1 MTDSTRRLPALAA
14 VAGALVA
21 PVVVAGCSA
30 VSFERTSST
39 TDDGDATVTAM
50 SLGPVTTWD
59 PQRMTSTKDM
69 AFAGRVFMRT
79 LTTFPAGPDAAAQG
93 RLVGDL
99 ATDTGRPSKDL
110 KTWSFTL
117 RDGVSWQDGS
127 AVTCEDV
134 RYGVARSF
142 GEPFATDGL
151 NYPLAALDIPKKA
164 DGTSI
169 YRGPW
174 AGTSGAAGAGAK
186 AFDKAVSCK
195 DGTITFR
202 LTEPRGDFNQMVSL
216 APFAPFKKSA
226 DKRGDG
232 TYAVFSNGPYLLKG
246 PWDQGTGGTFER
258 NPRWQQ
264 ASDPVRRPTAERIR
278 YQEGVES
285 QTAAQRI
292 MADEKDNQRAVA
304 LDSAPPA
311 MQHSITG
318 SDTLRARSVNP
329 HLGLVDY
336 LALNVGS
343 GPMAKEKARQALAVA
358 TNREGYVAA
367 LGGST
372 AASPA
377 LSVVGRS
384 VPGHEEVDVLRSG
397 LRGDAAA
404 ARSLL
409 AESGLTLPVKVRVA
423 YRSTPTADKAMAALK
438 NGWEA
443 GGFQVLLQPV
453 EKDYFAT
460 VSSAKRTRQSDVIWA
475 NWAADWPSAST
486 VLPPLFDSRL
496 NLTSSGSGRDLGRF
510 SDARVNAR
518 MSEISA
524 MADPAA
530 REKAWGE
537 LDRGLLQRGVYVPL
551 AQYRGVFTAGS
562 AVTGLAANEALGGWV
577 DLARVGVR

>member
-1 MTDSTRRLPALAA
+1 MARRTRRLVAPVA
-14 VAGALVA
+14 VVGALVA
-21 PVVVAGCSA
+21 STLAAGCSA
-30 VSFERTSST
+30 VSLERTSSSA
-39 TDDGDATVTAM
+39 DDATVTAV

-59 PQRMTSTKDM
+59 PQRMTSKKDM

-79 LTTFPAGPDAAAQG
+79 LTAFPAGPDADAQS

-110 KTWSFTL
+110 RTWSFTL
-117 RDGVSWQDGS
+117 RDGVAWQDGS
-127 AVTCEDV
+127 PVTCEDV
-134 RYGVARSF
+134 RHGVARSF
-142 GEPFATDGL
+142 AEPFTTDGL
-151 NYPLAALDIPKKA
+151 NYPLAALDIPKRA
-164 DGTSI
+164 DGSST

-174 AGTSGAAGAGAK
+174 TGTSSPGAK
-186 AFDKAVSCK
+186 AFARAVSCK
-195 DGTITFR
+195 DRTVTFR
-202 LTEPRGDFNQMVSL
+202 LTEPRGDFSQMVSL
-216 APFAPFKKSA
+216 APFAPYKGSV
-226 DKRGDG
+226 DKRGAAKH
-232 TYAVFSNGPYLLKG
+232 TVFSNGPYLLKG
-246 PWDQGTGGTFER
+246 TWDEGTGGTFTR
-258 NPRWQQ
+258 NPRWQP

-292 MADEKDNQRAVA
+292 MADEKDNRRAVA

-318 SDTLRARSVNP
+318 SDALRARSVNP

-343 GPMAKEKARQALAVA
+343 GPLAREKARQALAVA

-377 LSVVGRS
+377 WSVVGAT
-384 VPGHEEVDVLRSG
+384 VPGHEAADVLRSG
-397 LRGDAAA
+397 PRGSAAA

-409 AESGLTLPVKVRVA
+409 QESGLTLPVRVRVA

-443 GGFQVLLQPV
+443 GGFAVVLQPV
-453 EKDYFAT
+453 AKDYFVS
-460 VSSAKRTRQSDVIWA
+460 VSSPQRTRQSDVIWA
-475 NWAADWPSAST
+475 NWAPDWPSAST
-486 VLPPLFDSRL
+486 VLAPLFDSRV
-496 NLTSSGSGRDLGRF
+496 NLSSAGSGRDLGRF
-510 SDARVNAR
+510 ADARVNDR
-518 MSEISA
+518 MSEITA
-524 MADPAA
+524 LPDPAA
-530 REKAWGE
+530 REKAWAE
-537 LDRGLLQRGVYVPL
+537 LDAGLLKRGVYVPL
-551 AQYRGVFTAGS
+551 AQHRALFTAGS
-562 AVTGLAANEALGGWV
+562 DVTGLAANEALGGYV